1 MSARFKLNAAH
12 YLNVPGTEWE
22 QIEVTA
28 QGKQA
33 RHRYKV
39 HRYLDPLNGE
49 DFTDKINGWIV
60 VTTAEDPLHPSDL
73 VFIGLPSNE
82 MEPLNEEAKALLSR
96 MVFGPGAMSEQ
107 AFPTNPQQVFQNA
120 ARTDD
125 PMAEF
130 RQIMTAMQG
139 QMAVLTA
146 ANAELT
152 KKLAAREEEKLED
165 LEPSADEIAAA
176 QPKLPG
182 IVLGAS

>member
-1 MSARFKLNAAH
+1 MARFKLNAAH

-60 VTTAEDPLHPSDL
+60 VTTKEDSLHPSDL

-82 MEPLNEEAKALLSR
+82 MEPLDEDAKALLSR

-107 AFPTNPQQVFQNA
+107 AFPTNPLQVFQNA
-120 ARTDD
+120 PQTGD

-130 RQIMTAMQG
+130 RAMMAGMQG
-139 QMAVLTA
+139 QLAVLSA
-146 ANAELT
+146 QNAELT
-152 KKLAAREEEKLED
+152 KKLAARDEEKLEEV
-165 LEPSADEIAAA
+165 EPTPDEIAAA

-182 IVLGAS
+182 ITLGAS